1 MISTE
6 NRQHCE
12 NIVEGTIK
20 NQMTMHC
27 QERSFVRL
35 PGYVD
40 VDVFSSNSLD
50 TIKETP
56 LKIAVTVCKLK
67 PAPEHVVMQYQA
79 IQASQNESIFMN
91 I

>member
-1 MISTE
+1 
-6 NRQHCE
+6 
-12 NIVEGTIK
+12 
-20 NQMTMHC
+20 MHC

-40 VDVFSSNSLD
+40 VEIYSMNSLE
-50 TIKETP
+50 TLKETP

-67 PAPEHVVMQYQA
+67 PAMDHHIMQYEA
-79 IQASQNESIFMN
+79 IIASRDEESYSN

>member
-1 MISTE
+1 M
-6 NRQHCE
+6 
-12 NIVEGTIK
+12 EGTIK
-20 NQMTMHC
+20 NQITMHC

-40 VDVFSSNSLD
+40 VDVYSMNSLE

-67 PAPEHVVMQYQA
+67 PAPEHHVMQYEA
-79 IQASQNESIFMN
+79 IKASQDESIFMN
-91 I
+91 LK